1 MKKLRMRADEL
12 KVDSFRTEDPRAPRP
27 GTVRAHDDGCT
38 WIDSCLCETAYYWC
52 GTGPETIHSCD
63 YTFDERCL
71 RTAVDCRD
79 TSYDVCGTRA
89 ITPAC

>member
-1 MKKLRMRADEL
+1 MHKHKLRVESLAVE
-12 KVDSFRTEDPRAPRP
+12 SFRPAAEGGRP
-27 GTVRAHDDGCT
+27 GTVRAHGDGCT

-63 YTFDERCL
+63 YTFDERCE
-71 RTAVDCRD
+71 RTAVDCPN
-79 TSYDVCGTRA
+79 TNYDVCGTRQ